1 MPHCQKET
9 KQPNASMETY
19 YEPSLAASA
28 SCYNSGD
35 HNGDDN
41 NDNTS
46 GESNGI
52 LLSLHGLLTHIS
64 E

>member
-1 MPHCQKET
+1 MPHCQRET
-9 KQPNASMETY
+9 KQPNASMETH
-19 YEPSLAASA
+19 YEPRLAASA
-28 SCYNSGD
+28 SCYNRGD

-52 LLSLHGLLTHIS
+52 L
-64 E
+64 